1 MWQPWLSPK
10 QVEVEQIEVVEIDE
24 SRSDVKSDI
33 NVKFYS
39 EDAQQI
45 ILNVYEGLQKKCVK

>member
-1 MWQPWLSPK
+1 MWQPWLSPN

-24 SRSDVKSDI
+24 SPSDVESDI

-45 ILNVYEGLQKKCVK
+45 ILNVY